1 MLVFA
6 HSTKSYSY
14 DFSLTP
20 IFSEFE
26 IVTQNFKLMIFAIFY
41 LFALSA
47 ILDEINARNYAILC
61 KIENK
66 TGFSPVKISVRS
78 LVFREIEIRKIFRMD
93 RTQKILVS
101 RRNLLRSTYVECDYK
116 LFYFY
121 KFFCETN
128 IF

>member
-6 HSTKSYSY
+6 DSIKSYSY

-47 ILDEINARNYAILC
+47 ILDEINTQKYAILC

-66 TGFSPVKISVRS
+66 TGLSPGTISVSS
-78 LVFREIEIRKIFRMD
+78 LV
-93 RTQKILVS
+93 LW
-101 RRNLLRSTYVECDYK
+101 
-116 LFYFY
+116 
-121 KFFCETN
+121 
-128 IF
+128 